1 MGILGAMAS
10 TMVGSVGGGL
20 KSWRLWVWNCSVA
33 KSCPTLCNSMDCSTP
48 SFHVLHHLLEF
59 AQTHVHWVG
68 DAIQLSHSLSL
79 PSAFNLPQHQGL
91 FQWVSSSHQVTKWI
105 FRIDFLYDWL
115 VWSPC
120 YPRDSQKS
128 YPTPQFK
135 SINSSVLSLLYS
147 PLLTSIYDYCTGKT
161 IALTIWTF
169 VSKMMPLLFNT
180 LSRLVIAFLPGSRY
194 LNFMAVLGGC

>member
-1 MGILGAMAS
+1 
-10 TMVGSVGGGL
+10 
-20 KSWRLWVWNCSVA
+20 
-33 KSCPTLCNSMDCSTP
+33 MDCSTP

-194 LNFMAVLGGC
+194 LNFMAILSGC